1 MKRPRILMIAPLPPP
16 VHGSSMMTQYI
27 KESEFINEL
36 IHMDWINLST
46 SRRMDE
52 IGKKSFMKFWRFILA
67 YIKTLWS
74 LLTHRYE
81 ACYIALTCH
90 GNGFLKD
97 APFALLCK
105 LFGCKLIIHQHNKGM
120 SDDLK
125 SHWRVKLLKA
135 VYKNSSVILLSWKLY
150 PDIKAIVRREQI
162 KICPNGIPD
171 NSSLSVPKISTN
183 PISNILFLSNLI
195 PSKGVYI
202 LLDALKILKDKGYQF
217 ICNFVGGES
226 TEISADIF
234 TQAVSDR
241 DLNKYVKYLGKKY
254 GTEKNEI
261 FANNDIF
268 VFPTFYN
275 NECFPLVLLEA
286 MQAGLPCISTDE
298 GAIPDL
304 LDNTGIIVKTRNSEQ
319 VADAIEKLIND
330 KELYSVLSQNA
341 QQRFKENYTIS
352 SFEQNILAILNSEAI

>member
-1 MKRPRILMIAPLPPP
+1 MAHKKRILFIVPLPPP
-16 VHGSSMMTQYI
+16 IHGSSMMCEYI
-27 KESEFINEL
+27 RQSQLINNEFEC
-36 IHMDWINLST
+36 DYINLST
-46 SRRMDE
+46 SRSIDE
-52 IGKKSFMKFWRFILA
+52 IGKGGIRKYLRMIAILGKTFWKLFTKKPAL
-67 YIKTLWS
+67 
-74 LLTHRYE
+74 
-81 ACYIALTCH
+81 CYIALTCH

-120 SDDLK
+120 SNDLK

-150 PDIKAIVRREQI
+150 PDIKAIVGREQI

-226 TEISADIF
+226 TEISADTF
-234 TQAVSDR
+234 TQAISDR
-241 DLNKYVKYLGKKY
+241 ELNKYVKYLGKKY

-261 FANNDIF
+261 FANHDIF

-304 LDNTGIIVKTRNSEQ
+304 LDNTGIIVKPRNSKQ
-319 VADAIEKLIND
+319 VADAIEKLISD
-330 KELYSVLSQNA
+330 KELYSVLSQNS
-341 QQRFKENYTIS
+341 QQRFKTNYTIS
-352 SFEQNILAILNSEAI
+352 SFEQNILAILNSI